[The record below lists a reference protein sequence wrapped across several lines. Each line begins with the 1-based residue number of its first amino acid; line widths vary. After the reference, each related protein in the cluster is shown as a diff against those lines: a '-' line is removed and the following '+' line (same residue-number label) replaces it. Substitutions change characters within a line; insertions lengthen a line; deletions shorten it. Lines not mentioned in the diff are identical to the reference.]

1 MSGEYRFLLKH
12 STIYGIG
19 NILAKIVSFLMLPLY
34 TRFLTPTDYGVLEL
48 IDVTTGMLGIV
59 IGVGVAQ
66 AMGRFY
72 YESED
77 PAYRAG
83 VVSTIYL
90 IVIAAAAAGFLA
102 LYPTTGF
109 LASFILDSENYAT
122 LFVVSFASLAL
133 GMIIDVGQV
142 YWRVTHR
149 SMLFIS
155 VSMLNMV
162 VAVSLNIVFVAV
174 LEQGVLGILYAGL
187 ITRVVIGIPV
197 IIMILRKVGLHW
209 DWPLAKGIVKYS
221 LPLIPSQLAN
231 TVVNYS
237 DRYFIKHFV
246 SIQDAGIYGL
256 ANKLGTAIHM
266 LVTSPFIMAF
276 QPRRFEIANRPDAP
290 FVLSKVFD
298 YFQIV
303 IVSIGLVLCVFID
316 EVMVIMTTPEYYR
329 AGTLV
334 PMIVFTMAVFAM
346 RYHFEFGILQTKKT
360 KYYMYINIVASVVH
374 LLANLVLVKQFGLWG
389 ALYASLLAIS
399 LHSVLIGIVGLRLFP
414 IDIQF
419 RKNAKLFAI
428 AAGVY
433 LLSRIGVADGMAVT
447 IAYKLALLTMF
458 ALSLRVLNILDRD
471 EVAQLRQIPGQLLA
485 RARGTS

>member
-1 MSGEYRFLLKH
+1 MSEYRFLLKH

-34 TRFLTPTDYGVLEL
+34 TRYLTPTDYGVLEL

-72 YESED
+72 YDSED
-77 PAYRAG
+77 PVHRAR
-83 VVSTIYL
+83 VVGTIFL
-90 IVIAAAAAGFLA
+90 IVVGAAGAGFVA
-102 LYPTTGF
+102 LYPTTGL
-109 LASFILDSENYAT
+109 LAHLILDAEDYAT

-149 SMLFIS
+149 STLYIA
-155 VSMLNMV
+155 VSILNMV

-187 ITRVVIGIPV
+187 ITRLVIGVPIV
-197 IIMILRKVGLHW
+197 IIIVSKVGLHW
-209 DWPLAKGIVKYS
+209 DWPLAKGILQYA
-221 LPLIPSQLAN
+221 LPLVPSQLAN

-237 DRYFIKHFV
+237 DRFFIKHFV

-266 LVTSPFIMAF
+266 LITSPFIMAF

-290 FVLSKVFD
+290 RILSKVFD

-303 IVSIGLVLCVFID
+303 IVSTGLVLCVFID
-316 EVMVIMTTPEYYR
+316 EVMKVMTTPDYYR
-329 AGTLV
+329 AGNLV
-334 PMIVFTMAVFAM
+334 PLIVLTMVIFSM

-374 LLANLVLVKQFGLWG
+374 LLANLVLVRQLGLWG

-399 LHSVLIGIVGLRLFP
+399 LHSILIGIVGLRLFP
-414 IDIQF
+414 IDIRF
-419 RKNAKLFAI
+419 WKNAKLLLV

-433 LLSRIGVADGMAVT
+433 LLSRVVVADAVAVT
-447 IAYKLALLTMF
+447 VAYKLSLLAVF
-458 ALSLRVLNILDRD
+458 ALSLRALDILDAK
-471 EVAQLRQIPGQLLA
+471 ELAQLRRIPGEVLS
-485 RARGTS
+485 RAPRSA